1 MAYVNCDLLRER
13 KVCPEGG
20 TTTCQGADNPCK
32 LKRSWRNLILVLVGF
47 IVLRTFVKT
56 KK

>member
-1 MAYVNCDLLRER
+1 MTYVNCDLLRER

-20 TTTCQGADNPCK
+20 ITTCQGADNPCK